1 MLNELRELAVC
12 LEKAGIVVEDLHPN
26 FKACPNYLTYW
37 VYLDD
42 QGNITGTMAVS
53 GEQVRKIRKWEKA
66 NGVSFPAFNMPPIF
80 KAVST
85 TTQEKIK
92 DIKKR
97 IEKGLET
104 NVDEVKGVANSCEI
118 LWDEVTTKKKGISK
132 QPTIEKLI
140 DCLTKPIVD
149 ITELLN
155 TPPNNCKAISQL
167 ISRTKLIKPTKFKE
181 QLTTALIQ
189 NIHDAPSSEL
199 IDVMFF
205 YSGKKPTNFQIILEL
220 ADRECFDYPANHQEV
235 QRWMNRQLL
244 STSKKSCRSDL
255 DAFGCNATGKDS
267 KFPPVGF
274 KNALGNVILRAM
286 NQESPCQTRYG
297 MIDYHSF
304 PAGEDAR
311 KVMKGALEW
320 LGSTERKG
328 KTWCDLSRRM
338 EKPMLLFAYP
348 SVIPQDL
355 PDLAGML
362 GDVENDSTETNDE
375 QFAALSERVTAAL
388 RGGIKETADSEIRV
402 FVLAKMDKARTKVLT
417 SSRFSAEHVIQSA
430 QNWQVGCRNLPVIE
444 VRCFGKNKGDKAVWS
459 KTLIPFPVEV
469 IWCLNTVWTSGRDD
483 KGERN
488 SRANKAHGFTF
499 NDSLCLLLGERF
511 ELSQTAARALGTL
524 VRNSSSLLLALG
536 QAHVVGHVLK
546 TDRKYSKQT
555 LLIPSILGLLLHKRG
570 QTKGEIMTSPAFLVG
585 RFLNLADSLHLEY
598 CKGVRKGS
606 VPPQLVGNALMA
618 TALETP
624 EKALSMLSQRVLPYQ
639 AWARTVKEGDRVGL
653 VKTFLKQLGEISE
666 QLKDATMPQRSSD
679 ADKAQMLL
687 GYLARAEFEK
697 I

>member
-12 LEKAGIVVEDLHPN
+12 LEKAGIAVEDLHPN

-37 VYLDD
+37 VYLDE
-42 QGNITGTMAVS
+42 QGNITGIAPVPVA
-53 GEQVRKIRKWEKA
+53 QVQKVRKWEKA

-80 KAVST
+80 KAAST
-85 TTQEKIK
+85 GAQEQIK

-97 IEKGLET
+97 IEKGF
-104 NVDEVKGVANSCEI
+104 EVTVEEFKVATDSCAI
-118 LWDEVTTKKKGISK
+118 LWDEVTTNKKGISK
-132 QPTIEKLI
+132 QPTIEKLT

-149 ITELLN
+149 FSVHLDA
-155 TPPNNCKAISQL
+155 PPNNRLAIKQL
-167 ISRTKLIKPTKFKE
+167 ISRTKLIKPSKFKE
-181 QLTTALIQ
+181 QLTSAFVQ
-189 NIHDAPSSEL
+189 NIHDTPSINL
-199 IDVMFF
+199 IEAMFY
-205 YSGKKPTNFQIILEL
+205 YSGKLSTNFQIILEL
-220 ADRECFDYPANHQEV
+220 ADRNSFEFPANHQEV
-235 QRWMNRQLL
+235 QRWMNKQFL
-244 STSKKSCRSDL
+244 TSAGKDNRSDL

-304 PAGEDAR
+304 PAGEEAR
-311 KVMKGALEW
+311 KGMKGALEW
-320 LGSTERKG
+320 LGSPERKG

-348 SVIPQDL
+348 SVMPQDL
-355 PDLAGML
+355 PDLAGMM
-362 GDVENDSTETNDE
+362 GDVEDDSTESNDE
-375 QFAALSERVTAAL
+375 LFAVLSEKVTAAL
-388 RGGIKETADSEIRV
+388 RGGTKETVDCEIRV

-430 QNWQVGCRNLPVIE
+430 QNWQDGCRNVPVIE
-444 VRCFGKNKGDKAVWS
+444 VRCFGQNKGDKPVWS
-459 KTLIPFPVEV
+459 KPLIPFPVEIV
-469 IWCLNTVWTSGRDD
+469 WCLNTVWMRQGSHAEG
-483 KGERN
+483 
-488 SRANKAHGFTF
+488 ANGFTV
-499 NDSLCLLLGERF
+499 NDALCLLLGEGF
-511 ELSQTAARALGTL
+511 ELKQTAGRALGTL
-524 VRNSSSLLLALG
+524 VRNSSTLLIALG
-536 QAHVVGHVLK
+536 QSHVLGHVLK

-555 LLIPSILGLLLHKRG
+555 LLLPSILGLLLHKLEHM
-570 QTKGEIMTSPAFLVG
+570 KGEIMTSPAFLVG

-606 VPPQLVGNALMA
+606 IPPQLVGNALMA

-653 VKTFLKQLGEISE
+653 VKTFLKQLGEVSE
-666 QLKDATMPQRSSD
+666 QLKDTTMPQRSND

-687 GYLARAEFEK
+687 GYLARIESEK
-697 I
+697 N

>member
-12 LEKAGIVVEDLHPN
+12 LEKSGIVVEDLHPN

-37 VYLDD
+37 VYIDE

-53 GEQVRKIRKWEKA
+53 ADQVKRIRKWEKA
-66 NGVSFPAFNMPPIF
+66 NGISFPAFNMPPLF
-80 KAVST
+80 KAALT

-104 NVDEVKGVANSCEI
+104 NVDEVKSIANSCEI
-118 LWDEVTTKKKGISK
+118 LWDEVATNKRGNSK
-132 QPTIEKLI
+132 QPTIEKLT
-140 DCLTKPIVD
+140 DCLTKPIID
-149 ITELLN
+149 ISVLLN
-155 TPPNNCKAISQL
+155 APPNNCKAISQL

-189 NIHDAPSSEL
+189 NIHDAPSPDL
-199 IDVMFF
+199 IDAMFF
-205 YSGKKPTNFQIILEL
+205 HIGKKPTNFQIILEL

-244 STSKKSCRSDL
+244 NTSKKSSRSDL

-304 PAGEDAR
+304 PAGEDVR
-311 KVMKGALEW
+311 KGMKGALEW
-320 LGSTERKG
+320 LGSTDRKV

-348 SVIPQDL
+348 SVMPQDL
-355 PDLAGML
+355 PDLAGMM
-362 GDVENDSTETNDE
+362 GDVEDDSAETNDE
-375 QFAALSERVTAAL
+375 RFVVLSEKVTSAL
-388 RGGIKETADSEIRV
+388 RGGTKETVDCEIRV

-417 SSRFSAEHVIQSA
+417 SSRYSAEHVIKSA
-430 QNWQVGCRNLPVIE
+430 QNWQDGCRNLPEIG
-444 VRCFGKNKGDKAVWS
+444 VRCFGKNKGDKPVWS
-459 KTLIPFPVEV
+459 KPLIPFPVEV
-469 IWCLNTVWTSGRDD
+469 IWCLNTVWMRQGSHAEG
-483 KGERN
+483 
-488 SRANKAHGFTF
+488 AQGFTV
-499 NDSLCLLLGERF
+499 NDALCLLLGDGF
-511 ELSQTAARALGTL
+511 ELQQTARRALGTL
-524 VRNSSSLLLALG
+524 IRNSSSLLVALG
-536 QAHVVGHVLK
+536 QAHSLGHVVK
-546 TDRKYSKQT
+546 SDRKYSKQT
-555 LLIPSILGLLLHKRG
+555 LLIPSILGLLLHKLG
-570 QTKGEIMTSPAFLVG
+570 HKKGEVMTSPAFLVG
-585 RFLNLADSLHLEY
+585 RLLSLADSLHLEY
-598 CKGVRKGS
+598 CKEVRKGS

-624 EKALSMLSQRVLPYQ
+624 EKALSMLAQRVLPYQ

-653 VKTFLKQLGEISE
+653 VKTFLKQIGEVSE

-687 GYLARAEFEK
+687 GYLARVEFEK
-697 I
+697 N